1 MKKIYMIDEN
11 TGERFLLT
19 VSSAATPE
27 AAHETITAETGG
39 SCIGPADDAEQEL
52 AELISRWDELQEM
65 SKEEAAARI
74 SHLAEEWG
82 LAPGEL
88 EYLF

>member
-11 TGERFLLT
+11 TGGRFLLT

-27 AAHETITAETGG
+27 NAHETLTAETGG
-39 SCIGPADDAEQEL
+39 SCIGPGDDAEREL
-52 AELISRWDELQEM
+52 AEVLARWGELEEMGRGEIDE
-65 SKEEAAARI
+65 RI